1 MIQDA
6 DFILCECKLEPL
18 TSFVEGLESFYQPLV
33 SRTPS
38 LCTVMIPAED
48 SVEGQPFYLGEALVT
63 ECEVVLNEQAGFGI
77 CLGDEPVRCYCI
89 AFLDAAMQL
98 KDAHYPAIMN
108 FLKEQDALV
117 TEAHVVEYN
126 HIQRTKVDFKLM
138 EQD

>member
-1 MIQDA
+1 MIIDV
-6 DFILCECKLEPL
+6 DFILCECNLEAL
-18 TSFVEGLESFYQPLV
+18 QSFVESLEGIYKPLV
-33 SRTPS
+33 SREPS

-63 ECEVVLNEQAGFGI
+63 ECEVVLQGQVGFGM
-77 CLGDEPVRCYCI
+77 CLGDEPIRCYCI
-89 AFLDAAMQL
+89 AFLDAALQL
-98 KDAHYPAIMN
+98 SDRHYDTIMH

-117 TEAHVVEYN
+117 TMAHVVEYN

>member
-1 MIQDA
+1 
-6 DFILCECKLEPL
+6 
-18 TSFVEGLESFYQPLV
+18 
-33 SRTPS
+33 
-38 LCTVMIPAED
+38 MIPAED

-98 KDAHYPAIMN
+98 KDAHDPAIMN

-117 TEAHVVEYN
+117 TEVHVVEYN